1 MFIRLDGVSTPVLF
15 DDCEALVLPFR
26 AVLGRWPFHRLDHID
41 PREMARPIS
50 VTRGAHGYRIASPWL
65 DPALVEQSEVGA
77 VFSVTA
83 ELARAFAEE
92 RPERL
97 CLHCAAIEAAGR
109 LIIFPNTEEAGK
121 STLAVKLASYG
132 FRIFADDVLP
142 ICETGPE
149 GTSLGLAPRLRLPL
163 PSTAD
168 TVFREF
174 VEAHRGPHDDEF
186 AYLTLP
192 PNLLAPYGAAA
203 PIGGFVLLDRRT
215 SASAQLVPVLRGR
228 GLEQLIVQNF
238 APGGTTI
245 NTVDRLHGVLEQT
258 LCFSLTYS
266 NLDEAAALIRHR
278 FATQNAPWRETAA
291 EQKSGIIDA
300 ELSVEVPSERI
311 GARARRYDQ
320 MPGVI
325 LRTVGDDL
333 FLVKDGEESVFHLN
347 AVAASL
353 WRLLEKPTTLATATD
368 VLRAAFPDADARR
381 VKRDVRNLF
390 DTLQAGGLIRSAS
403 SVEQRTLSKPA
414 GSGWKRART
423 V

>member
-1 MFIRLDGVSTPVLF
+1 LF
-15 DDCEALVLPFR
+15 SDCDELFPSLT
-26 AVLGRWPFHRLDHID
+26 AVLGDWPFHRLEHIG
-41 PREMARPIS
+41 PRETAQTIS
-50 VTRGAHGYRIASPWL
+50 VTRDAAGYRIASPWL
-65 DPALVEQSEVGA
+65 APALVEGSKVGA

-92 RPERL
+92 KPERL

-109 LIIFPNTEEAGK
+109 LIIFPNTEETGK

-142 ICETGPE
+142 IGETGPE
-149 GTSLGLAPRLRLPL
+149 GRSLGIAPRLRLPL

-174 VEAHRGPHDDEF
+174 VEAHRGPHDNEF

-192 PNLLAPYGAAA
+192 SNLLAPYGAAA
-203 PIGGFVLLDRRT
+203 PIGAFVLLDRRT
-215 SASAQLVPVLRGR
+215 SAAAQLVPVLRGR

-258 LCFSLTYS
+258 PCFSLTYS
-266 NLDEAAALIRHR
+266 NLDEAAALIRDR

-291 EQKSGIIDA
+291 EQKSGIVDA

-311 GARARRYDQ
+311 GARTPRYDQ

-333 FLVKDGEESVFHLN
+333 FLVKEGEEGVFHLN
-347 AVAASL
+347 AVAAGL

-368 VLRAAFPDADARR
+368 VLRAAFPNADARR

-390 DTLQAGGLIRSAS
+390 DTLQAGGLIRSS
-403 SVEQRTLSKPA
+403 SMAQRSLSKSA
-414 GSGWKRART
+414 GS